1 MSAARVS
8 QSAFEVVA
16 LGNPYAR
23 VSQSAFEVVALGNPY
38 ARVSQSALELLVI
51 PAGVPLIGVQ
61 IVFRGV
67 KRMADSGAAGALQ
80 EVQGA
85 PHVERAV

>member
-1 MSAARVS
+1 MAAARVS
-8 QSAFEVVA
+8 QSVFEVVA
-16 LGNPYAR
+16 LA
-23 VSQSAFEVVALGNPY
+23 NPY

-51 PAGVPLIGVQ
+51 PGPVSVIGVQ

-67 KRMADSGAAGALQ
+67 KRLADNGGSGALQ

-85 PHVERAV
+85 SHVERAV